1 MRGVTSALPVA
12 GYSRRLFLI
21 GIARPIAAMAGRAG
35 ALPERRRRTLK
46 PPHRQRQAGFP
57 RHIRRGDGKT
67 ALFQGQ
73 QAGRPSL
80 LRIRNAARGAQ
91 IPSPWPFVVH
101 FVIEFRPPCGLCNAS
116 DRYTT
121 ANSLI
126 HPYGIYEMFVTT
138 WLGRGLYSC
147 RVMHGTPYPLSSE
160 SRERRICKG
169 HPSRAL
175 VRSGQSIRIPIRSQH
190 RAPLQSSD
198 TDLTRDDI
206 HVKSD
211 TGSCFPCLQGD

>member
-1 MRGVTSALPVA
+1 LALRARSQPWPEEREHCQSGAVAPSNHHIGRGKPDSQGTSV
-12 GYSRRLFLI
+12 
-21 GIARPIAAMAGRAG
+21 MA
-35 ALPERRRRTLK
+35 
-46 PPHRQRQAGFP
+46 H
-57 RHIRRGDGKT
+57 RGDGKT

>member
-21 GIARPIAAMAGRAG
+21 GIARPIAAMEREHCQSGAVAPSNHHIGRG
-35 ALPERRRRTLK
+35 K
-46 PPHRQRQAGFP
+46 PDSQGTSVMAH
-57 RHIRRGDGKT
+57 RGDGKT

-160 SRERRICKG
+160 SRERRICKEPT
-169 HPSRAL
+169 PSTIT
-175 VRSGQSIRIPIRSQH
+175 V
-190 RAPLQSSD
+190 
-198 TDLTRDDI
+198 
-206 HVKSD
+206 
-211 TGSCFPCLQGD
+211 F